1 MKISIY
7 AEDFKNIT
15 ERAVT
20 AAAKKSNNPVIESVL
35 IETSGNKVTAKA
47 YNLDYYAEITTDAV
61 DVIEEG
67 SIVIHRDNLK
77 SLYNMKGRIILES
90 ESKSA
95 VKAGIVKSA
104 KKTSR
109 FFVQDKAE
117 DFPLPSIGETQHA
130 FTIKQ
135 SELLATMT
143 KIKPYLFKGDAKPIL
158 KGIHIVGTEGLGTF
172 YGCTGFI
179 CIRQKIHG
187 NFDTFKITI
196 SEVSKELKDVSETK
210 SNKQD
215 CDITVSYSDKFVVFE
230 GMDFKFATRLME
242 GEYPNLE
249 NPFNTKFTGSFDV
262 NASEICGLAKEYK
275 DILIRKTTTSKIVMP
290 MIFTNICGELSVMAL
305 SSRIQTMDNF
315 ETADNVSIS
324 KEYIQS
330 FDPQYMEIVMKT
342 FGKEDIHIDM
352 WKPNIPWRINGN
364 SDCSV
369 LLVPMRT
376 MPEDMERI
384 HNFIKNVA

>member
-20 AAAKKSNNPVIESVL
+20 AAAKKGVSSVVESVL
-35 IETSGNKVTAKA
+35 IEASGNKVTAKA

-77 SLYNMKGRIILES
+77 SLYNMKGRITLES
-90 ESKSA
+90 ENKSA

-135 SELLATMT
+135 SGLLATMT
-143 KIKPYLFKGDAKPIL
+143 KIKPYLFKGEQKPIP
-158 KGIHIVGTEGLGTF
+158 KGIHIVGAEGLGTF
-172 YGCTGFI
+172 YGCTGFFG
-179 CIRQKIHG
+179 IRQKIHG
-187 NFDTFKITI
+187 NFNTFKITI
-196 SEVSKELKDVSETK
+196 PEVSKELKDVSGAK
-210 SNKQD
+210 NNKQD
-215 CDITVSYSDKFVVFE
+215 CDITVTYDKRFVVYE
-230 GMDFKFATRLME
+230 GTDFKFVTRLIE
-242 GEYPNLE
+242 GDYPNLE
-249 NPFNTKFTGSFDV
+249 NSFNATFTGSFDAD
-262 NASEICGLAKEYK
+262 ASEICTLAKEYK
-275 DILIRKTTTSKIVMP
+275 DILIHKTTTSKTVLP
-290 MIFTNICGELSVMAL
+290 MVFTNVCGELSAMAL
-305 SSRIQTMDNF
+305 SNQMQTMDNLD
-315 ETADNVSIS
+315 TADNVSIS
-324 KEYIQS
+324 EEEYIQS
-330 FDPQYMEIVMKT
+330 FNPEYVEVVMKT
-342 FGKEDIHIDM
+342 LGKEEIHIDLQ
-352 WKPNIPWRINGN
+352 IALWRINGN

-376 MPEDMERI
+376 MPEDVEKI
-384 HNFIKNVA
+384 HSFVKSVA

>member
-1 MKISIY
+1 MKISMY

-15 ERAVT
+15 ERAVV
-20 AAAKKSNNPVIESVL
+20 AAAKKGISSVTESVL
-35 IETSGNKVTAKA
+35 IEASDDKVVAKA
-47 YNLDYYAEITTDAV
+47 YNLDYYAEIATNEV

-67 SIVIHRDNLK
+67 RIVIHRDTLK
-77 SLYNMKGRIILES
+77 SLYNMKGRITLES
-90 ESKSA
+90 AEKSG
-95 VKAGIVKSA
+95 VVKSA

-135 SELLATMT
+135 SELLAVMVKT
-143 KIKPYLFKGDAKPIL
+143 KPYLYKGENKPIL

-172 YGCTGFI
+172 YGCTGYYA
-179 CIRQKIHG
+179 IRQKIHG

-196 SEVSKELKDVSETK
+196 PEVSKELKDVSGAK
-210 SNKQD
+210 NNKQD
-215 CDITVSYSDKFVVFE
+215 CDIAVSYSEKLIVYEGTNFKFV
-230 GMDFKFATRLME
+230 TRLLE

-275 DILIRKTTTSKIVMP
+275 DISPEMV
-290 MIFTNICGELSVMAL
+290 FTNVSGELSAMAL
-305 SSRIQTMDNF
+305 GNNIQTMDSLQ
-315 ETADNVSIS
+315 TVDNSTILES
-324 KEYIQS
+324 GKYIQS
-330 FDPQYMEIVMKT
+330 FNPVYVELVMKT
-342 FGKEDIHIDM
+342 YGKENVRIDVQAGM
-352 WKPNIPWRINGN
+352 WKINGN

-369 LLVPMRT
+369 LLVPLRT
-376 MPEDMERI
+376 ELEDEERVYS
-384 HNFIKNVA
+384 FVKNVA